1 MAITALPEACDS
13 DWHCGE
19 GVGEENPS
27 MDKSKARIFLRV
39 CLLALFALIVLTI
52 GLAVLSDKLLPTEL
66 AEWQHRN
73 NAGDFGFSDIISL
86 LFWGLGLVL
95 FLISMLGLFLFQR
108 WASWM
113 MLVILLV
120 FSLQVLFSPS
130 VEPGILSFVGSWS
143 DIVTGLVLGLAF
155 FTDALEV

>member
-1 MAITALPEACDS
+1 
-13 DWHCGE
+13 
-19 GVGEENPS
+19 

-73 NAGDFGFSDIISL
+73 NAADFGFSDIISL
-86 LFWGLGLVL
+86 LFWGLGMVL

-155 FTDALEV
+155 FTDALEA

>member
-1 MAITALPEACDS
+1 
-13 DWHCGE
+13 
-19 GVGEENPS
+19 

-113 MLVILLV
+113 MLVVLLV

-155 FTDALEV
+155 FTDALEA

>member
-1 MAITALPEACDS
+1 M
-13 DWHCGE
+13 
-19 GVGEENPS
+19 GEENAS

-113 MLVILLV
+113 MLVVLLV

-155 FTDALEV
+155 FTDALEA

>member
-1 MAITALPEACDS
+1 
-13 DWHCGE
+13 
-19 GVGEENPS
+19 

-113 MLVILLV
+113 MLVVLLV